1 MRLPASTNW
10 GKWWIANVHPQ
21 SNQLGCERRKP
32 VGPRLRIA
40 VLDSDVRPGY
50 PAEIAEATFE
60 HLALA
65 DRVAGGRIAWREHA
79 DAGDL
84 SLLRLGEWPKEHGE
98 GQDGAEYEAVN
109 PHICLPGS
117 DGWDSANL

>member
-1 MRLPASTNW
+1 MTST
-10 GKWWIANVHPQ
+10 P
-21 SNQLGCERRKP
+21 SRTSCQLRKP
-32 VGPRLRIA
+32 LGLPLGVS
-40 VLDSDVRPGY
+40 VFDDDVRRWY
-50 PAEIAEATFE
+50 PAEIAEATLE
-60 HLALA
+60 RLALA
-65 DRVAGGRIAWREHA
+65 DRVIGGRIAWREHA

-84 SLLRLGEWPKEHGE
+84 RLLRLGEWPKEHGE